1 MKKYL
6 AIDLGGTAIKYGVVN
21 ENLEFIAKG
30 KVPSR
35 CESKEVFVED
45 LRKIWNEL
53 GEGTEGMCISMP
65 GVIDRYK
72 GFAHT
77 GGAFTW
83 VRQLPVASILHDE
96 LGIDVTICNDA
107 KAAALAEI
115 GFGNLKG
122 IRNGAAIILGT
133 GIGGAIMINN
143 QLIDGSH
150 YSAGEFSF
158 LREDV
163 KARENNTDIF
173 AFTNGVQGLK
183 NAIQNASGLENVDG
197 LEAFRLIKEEKNEK
211 VLQGVRDFCWYLAFH
226 IYNLQ
231 VALDLERFV
240 IGGGISNE
248 PMFIELVQEAVKAKF
263 ESAIFPGIP
272 MPEVIVCRY
281 QSDANLIGAV
291 YNFKQIMEG
300 EHY

>member
-6 AIDLGGTAIKYGVVN
+6 AIDLGGTAIKYGTVD
-21 ENLEFIAKG
+21 ENLSFISKG

-35 CESKEVFVED
+35 CESQEVFIED
-45 LRKIWNEL
+45 LKKIYAEY
-53 GEGTEGMCISMP
+53 GEGTEGVCISMP

-83 VRQLPVASILHDE
+83 IRQIPIASILQE
-96 LGIDVTICNDA
+96 ALGTKVTICNDA

-122 IRNGAAIILGT
+122 IRSGIAVILGT
-133 GIGGAIMINN
+133 GIGGAVVINGS
-143 QLIDGSH
+143 LVDGSH

-163 KARENNTDIF
+163 RARENNHDIF
-173 AFTNGVQGLK
+173 AFTNGVAGLK
-183 NAIQNASGLENVDG
+183 NAIKEASGLDNIDG
-197 LEAFRLIKEEKNEK
+197 LEAFRLIKEEHNEA

-231 VALDLERFV
+231 AALDADRFV

-248 PMFIELVQEAVKAKF
+248 PMFIELVQEAVREKF
-263 ESAIFPGIP
+263 ASAIFPGIP
-272 MPEVIVCRY
+272 MPEVMVCRY

-291 YNFKQIMEG
+291 YNFQQIMEG